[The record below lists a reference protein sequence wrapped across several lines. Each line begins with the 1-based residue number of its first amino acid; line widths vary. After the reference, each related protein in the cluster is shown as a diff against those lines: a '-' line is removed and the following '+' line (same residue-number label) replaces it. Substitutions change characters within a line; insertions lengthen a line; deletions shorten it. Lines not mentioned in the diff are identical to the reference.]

1 MTSGVNKLK
10 NQVNLNKTLQ
20 FTKSSYAYK
29 DPYLANGGLYY
40 KFMNR
45 VKSFVS
51 IRNIE
56 NEFVDFKSYHLD
68 SQFREI
74 NQSVYKAYA
83 KSDKVN
89 MQRSLS
95 EAMFAHATA
104 LRNEKRPNPFLKKI
118 NRLTILQS
126 RLYAENDHL
135 LPEEQWAQITVLLK
149 GLDYRG
155 ENQKL
160 YTVFE
165 RRAADKLDY
174 FDWKLSFMAEE
185 EDFKLMNDTK
195 I

>member
-29 DPYLANGGLYY
+29 DPYLVNGGLYY